1 MGRRWLC
8 RALQWIG
15 GGVVCLLAIPAAIL
29 LLMISLLWSFIDSLT
44 TRLEIRRRKSPAS
57 FLLAICP
64 MYRYTVAILRKK

>member
-29 LLMISLLWSFIDSLT
+29 LLLISLLWSFIDSLT
-44 TRLEIRRRKSPAS
+44 NRLESEK
-57 FLLAICP
+57 
-64 MYRYTVAILRKK
+64 